1 MTMLVRRFLG
11 RKQLWH
17 AACNCGAVRYVQS
30 ASEPNQA
37 LETINI
43 ETRMPVP
50 LERLPQRQP
59 FAKNLFLGVLDNE
72 FLYFPEPQTKE
83 RHTQFFEWLQPI
95 EKYMAECMVD
105 PQSVRRNEVL
115 SHLRDLGVFR
125 ANVSE
130 KHLGLSLNQTELTKL
145 VEVLSCLPWLGSY
158 MVKNHIAPVHIINLL
173 ATEEQK
179 AKYMPRIITGEL
191 VPVLC
196 YTESESGINLQTNM
210 TSVVDSDCNAFYV
223 MNGEKSCV
231 ANGQDA
237 NLFVVF
243 ATYGYPSSFSSQ
255 HNPLSVFLVER
266 DSGITCK
273 DVKNLAGLRGNPM
286 CTVTFKNVKIPKEN
300 LLGAIRAGMDVLVN
314 FLSPGSRNIAPQAVG
329 VLRTFIRILTRHIL
343 QKKHLDKNCH
353 EFEGVQ
359 EIMGKIAISLYGME
373 SILYFTTGMM
383 DMFENQDCS
392 VEKAMAEVFCAT
404 ECIARVY
411 DGLQII
417 GAQSYLREN
426 PYIQILEDAL
436 SYTLFDGCNLDSN
449 TYIALLGLQHT
460 GKHMRDHIFKLRNPY
475 IFPLYTLFAGTQE
488 PRLRLRIGDHLHPS
502 LISGAEIA
510 ERVLARLQTASVTML
525 HRHGTEVTERQMEL
539 RRLGEI
545 ATRTFALLAVL
556 SRCSRSYCI
565 GLRNSESDRFV
576 TGGFS
581 IQTLDL
587 VRKLADELDKEDL
600 NNGDVLNKNIAEVM
614 FNKKDYFAE
623 HPLSRTY

>member
-1 MTMLVRRFLG
+1 MLAHRFLGG

-17 AACNCGAVRYVQS
+17 AACNCAPVRYVQN
-30 ASEPNQA
+30 ASEPSQA
-37 LETINI
+37 LDTINI
-43 ETRMPVP
+43 EMRMPAP
-50 LERLPQRQP
+50 IAQLPQRQP
-59 FAKNLFLGVLDNE
+59 FAKNLFLGILDNE
-72 FLYFPEPQTKE
+72 FMYFSEPQSKE

-95 EKYMAECMVD
+95 EKYMAECMED
-105 PQSVRRNEVL
+105 PQSVRRNDVL

-158 MVKNHIAPVHIINLL
+158 MVKNHIAPIHIINLL

-196 YTESESGINLQTNM
+196 YTESESGLNLHTNM
-210 TSVVDSDCNAFYV
+210 TSVLDSDCNTFYV
-223 MNGEKSCV
+223 INGEKSYV
-231 ANGQDA
+231 SNGQDA
-237 NLFVVF
+237 NLYVVF
-243 ATYGYPSSFSSQ
+243 ATYGNPNSISSH

-266 DSGITCK
+266 DSGIVCK
-273 DVKNLAGLRGNPM
+273 DVKNLVGLRGNPV
-286 CTVTFKNVKIPKEN
+286 CTVTFKDVKIPKEN
-300 LLGAIRAGMDVLVN
+300 LLGKIRAGTDVLVN

-329 VLRTFIRILTRHIL
+329 LLRTFMRILTRNIL
-343 QKKHLDKNCH
+343 QRKHLDKNCH

-359 EIMGKIAISLYGME
+359 EIIGKIAIALYAME
-373 SILYFTTGMM
+373 STLYFTTGMM
-383 DMFENQDCS
+383 DLYENQDCS
-392 VEKAMAEVFCAT
+392 LEKAMTEVFCAT
-404 ECIARVY
+404 ECVARVY

-436 SYTLFDGCNLDSN
+436 SYTLFDGCNMDSN

-475 IFPLYTLFAGTQE
+475 TFPLYTLFAGTRE
-488 PRLRLRIGDHLHPS
+488 PRLRLRIMDHLHPS

-510 ERVLARLQTASVTML
+510 EKCLARLQTASVVML
-525 HRHGTEVTERQMEL
+525 QRHAVQAPERQMEL
-539 RRLGEI
+539 RRLSKI

-565 GLRNSESDRFV
+565 GLRNNESDRFV
-576 TGGFS
+576 AGGFS
-581 IQTLDL
+581 LQTLDL
-587 VRKLADELDKEDL
+587 VRNLSDELDKEDL
-600 NNGDVLNKNIAEVM
+600 NNGDELNRNIAEVM